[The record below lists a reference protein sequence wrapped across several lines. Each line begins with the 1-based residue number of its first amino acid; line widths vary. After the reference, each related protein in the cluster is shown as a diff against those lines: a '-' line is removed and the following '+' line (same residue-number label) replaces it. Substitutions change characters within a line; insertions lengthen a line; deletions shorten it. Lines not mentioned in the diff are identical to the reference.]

1 MYCSVLVILNV
12 LFMENDKKLD
22 LSHEGSSGNVLSKLG
37 FLVVLAF
44 VAACS
49 KDTSDKV
56 NNVVS
61 GKPAVA
67 DSLFTPVKNADIPK
81 ADIPAKLPEFIG
93 ALGRVVKIDEDNEN
107 EYDPLKPNL
116 YLIADSHLVP
126 PLQRDILQIFHKL
139 IALGVK
145 GQSIEGIGRE
155 TEVSHD
161 RPDPTL
167 IDDPFRAF
175 PRYKASGEIQSG
187 PFAAEGVYGGELSS
201 RGADKDLAKGIALQQ
216 QYEIAKQTIAA
227 EALNEILRSM
237 AVELGM
243 SVDPMGSQDSVNE
256 LNGRLSQLSDSEKER
271 IIQKCVL
278 GNKSMMG
285 FLKLRARF
293 LYHRVQGRNAEF
305 AETLSHRPMDIA
317 FTVGVKHLP
326 GLVQLLRDKKTH
338 NVFAILPRGISEED
352 MRDPFTDF
360 TQKDYEDHALKEV
373 LFLVGLGEEVPF
385 LD

>member
-1 MYCSVLVILNV
+1 
-12 LFMENDKKLD
+12 MEKDKKID
-22 LSHEGSSGNVLSKLG
+22 LSREGSSGSVFNRLG

-56 NNVVS
+56 NRVVS
-61 GKPAVA
+61 DKPVVA
-67 DSLFTPVKNADIPK
+67 DSLFTPIENAGIPK
-81 ADIPAKLPEFIG
+81 ADIPTKLPEFIG
-93 ALGRVVKIDEDNEN
+93 VLGRVVKIDED

-126 PLQRDILQIFHKL
+126 SVQRDILQIFHKL
-139 IALGVK
+139 VALGIK
-145 GQSIEGIGRE
+145 GQSIEGIGSG
-155 TEVSHD
+155 TEVRHD
-161 RPDPTL
+161 KVDPDL
-167 IDDPFRAF
+167 VDDPARAF
-175 PRYKASGEIQSG
+175 SRYKGSGVIQSG
-187 PFAAEGVYGGELSS
+187 PFAAEGVYGKRLSS
-201 RGADKDLAKGIALQQ
+201 RGAEKDLGRGIALQQ
-216 QYEIAKQTIAA
+216 QHDIAKQTIAV
-227 EALNEILRSM
+227 EALGEILKNM

-243 SVDPMGSQDSVNE
+243 SGDPMASQGSINE
-256 LNGRLSQLSDSEKER
+256 FNRRLGQLSSSEKEM
-271 IIQKCVL
+271 IKQKCVL
-278 GNKSMMG
+278 GNKSIMG

-326 GLVQLLRDKKTH
+326 GLMQLLKEKKTH

-352 MRDPFTDF
+352 TQAPFTNF

-373 LFLVGLGEEVPF
+373 LFLLGLGEEVPF
-385 LD
+385 LE